1 MSSVPTESA
10 KAHVEEPKES
20 KDSKDSK
27 ESKSEKKKHTSRC
40 LACKKDHTY
49 DVEFE
54 GEKETKNG
62 AHRFMVHGTCPMGH
76 KIRTFI
82 KKPHVAAA
90 AKTQKDVKIDKI

>member
-1 MSSVPTESA
+1 MSSVPTES
-10 KAHVEEPKES
+10 VEEPKES
-20 KDSKDSK
+20 KD
-27 ESKSEKKKHTSRC
+27 SKSEKKKHTSRC

-90 AKTQKDVKIDKI
+90 AAKTQKDVKIDKI